1 MPPTDTLRVHKE
13 TFRDFPRK
21 DGLPSTDTQRVHK
34 ETFQDFTE
42 KDRRPPAN
50 VQPNT
55 FQDELKP
62 NQIAKS
68 SVSEH
73 WGREHVSI
81 STQCGNAS
89 DEDALSKMKEKT
101 STNKESGVSEN
112 SFASPTSSLVAW
124 PGSGA
129 SKANQSEANSEIPAT
144 TQNPIPFQSS
154 SKEVHITSK
163 SSSEKK
169 TLEPTGRQ
177 VEPPRTLSVPT
188 RHLPKP
194 LSTTF
199 PPGPPF
205 RWLQAGSAPGG
216 KEGHNRQE
224 KAATVD
230 EDQGQSD
237 LTMVGLPNYESE
249 SKRSKQPMPPSYD
262 ESTTTLITKQTRA
275 RYHICKSTRFRE
287 TLNKLSKVKRC
298 VSRVSFGARTY
309 CLFRAFWHRFPIKWR
324 STLMVRYA
332 F

>member
-1 MPPTDTLRVHKE
+1 MT
-13 TFRDFPRK
+13 RK
-21 DGLPSTDTQRVHK
+21 DDPS
-34 ETFQDFTE
+34 
-42 KDRRPPAN
+42 PAN
-50 VQPNT
+50 MQPNT

-62 NQIAKS
+62 IQIAKS

-101 STNKESGVSEN
+101 SRNKESGVSEN

-124 PGSGA
+124 PGSRA
-129 SKANQSEANSEIPAT
+129 IKENQSEAKSEIPAT

-188 RHLPKP
+188 RQLPKP

-216 KEGHNRQE
+216 KEGHNRHE

-237 LTMVGLPNYESE
+237 LMMVALPNYESE

-287 TLNKLSKVKRC
+287 TLKKLSKLRRC
-298 VSRVSFGARTY
+298 VSQVRFGSRGILSLSNLWRHVDD
-309 CLFRAFWHRFPIKWR
+309 CAFWHRFPIKCR
-324 STLMVRYA
+324 RG
-332 F
+332 

>member
-1 MPPTDTLRVHKE
+1 M
-13 TFRDFPRK
+13 
-21 DGLPSTDTQRVHK
+21 
-34 ETFQDFTE
+34 
-42 KDRRPPAN
+42 
-50 VQPNT
+50 QPNT

-62 NQIAKS
+62 IQIAKS

-112 SFASPTSSLVAW
+112 SFASPTSSLVAS

-129 SKANQSEANSEIPAT
+129 SKANQREANSEITAT
-144 TQNPIPFQSS
+144 TQNPIPFQST

-188 RHLPKP
+188 RQLPKP

-199 PPGPPF
+199 PPGQPF

-216 KEGHNRQE
+216 KEGHNRHE

-287 TLNKLSKVKRC
+287 ILKKLSKLRRC
-298 VSRVSFGARTY
+298 VSQVSFGSRGNIVSFKSLAT
-309 CLFRAFWHRFPIKWR
+309 H
-324 STLMVRYA
+324 
-332 F
+332 